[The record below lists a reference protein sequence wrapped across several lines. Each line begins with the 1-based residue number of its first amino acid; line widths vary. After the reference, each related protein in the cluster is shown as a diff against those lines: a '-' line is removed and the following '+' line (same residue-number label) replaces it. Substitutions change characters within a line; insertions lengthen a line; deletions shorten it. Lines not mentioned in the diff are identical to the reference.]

1 MRTTMPHPT
10 VGFHVV
16 KSEADACRACNWLL
30 IFLSIQGRDAA
41 VQHSDSASLPEYH
54 IQLWN
59 NLLVGAS
66 QPGLNR
72 HGCSP
77 AVVGVGSQPARNAVS
92 ADGQGQGRCRHIL

>member
-1 MRTTMPHPT
+1 MRPTMPHPI
-10 VGFHVV
+10 VGFHAVNL
-16 KSEADACRACNWLL
+16 EAGACRACKSLL
-30 IFLSIQGRDAA
+30 IFLSIQGHDAA

-72 HGCSP
+72 QGGSP
-77 AVVGVGSQPARNAVS
+77 AVVGVGSQPKWNAVP
-92 ADGQGQGRCRHIL
+92 ADEQGQGRRRHLL